1 MDELPVTFADDWA
14 NIESEE
20 YRDREELSIAIERLP
35 EGQRKAIEMLRT
47 AWNVT

>member
-20 YRDREELSIAIERLP
+20 YRDREEFMDRNKKPAGRSKDGDRNAQTTR
-35 EGQRKAIEMLRT
+35 
-47 AWNVT
+47 NVT